1 MNENPTARTGLG
13 VAVAGV
19 GGGGPRRGSRSG
31 RVLGHAVG
39 PGGGCQLRVADAF
52 LTAVAAQPD
61 SACALLAPGTRQEV
75 EDTAGS
81 CAEGLDEV
89 DAAGAGRVADV
100 EVYGLD
106 AIVRLEND
114 TVFLAFFDNG
124 WLVTAAGCTPEA
136 PERPF
141 TCDVKGG

>member
-13 VAVAGV
+13 VRSRAWVVVALAAA
-19 GGGGPRRGSRSG
+19 PALAACSG
-31 RVLGHAVG
+31 TPSVQEAAAA
-39 PGGGCQLRVADAF
+39 RVADAF